1 MKNIVIL
8 LAVLIGL
15 ASCDNLEEMNV
26 NPNLPT
32 ETHPQLLLTNIEWEA
47 FRSYRGTSP
56 LYALKIDR
64 KSVV

>member
-32 ETHPQLLLTNIEWEA
+32 ETHPQL
-47 FRSYRGTSP
+47 
-56 LYALKIDR
+56 DR